1 MAEGASGLRTDRP
14 ALPLE
19 GVTVLDCSR
28 VLAGPHATMLLA
40 DLGADVWKL
49 EPPSGDE
56 TRGWGP
62 PFWGDPANGR
72 SAYFAAVNR
81 NKRSVV
87 VNLKTDAGRELLDRL
102 AARADVLMHNY
113 LPAAARS
120 LGLDPDRLRE
130 RHPRLVVSTVGGFP
144 GRGTMAE
151 RPAYDLVAQAW
162 SGHMAVTGDP
172 GGGPIKYG
180 VGLLDLLA
188 GLEAAVAALASLA
201 ARERRLSDGS
211 GHAQPAV
218 QTSVSL
224 VEAAVTGLSNVLGYY
239 LATGEEPR
247 RWGTGHPDIVPY
259 QVFAA
264 RDGHVVVAV
273 GNDVQFAHLC
283 GILGVEPRPEWATN
297 PGRVPRRDD
306 LLAEL
311 APRIAEWR
319 RDDLVAAMIAADV
332 PGGPVH
338 GVGEAAAAM
347 LEVEPDWITTL
358 EGVRLP
364 ASPIRVNGSRL
375 PIRRPPPRLGEHT
388 DEILGE
394 IGLTPPE
401 IAALR
406 GEGVVA

>member
-1 MAEGASGLRTDRP
+1 MVAATPRTDRSW
-14 ALPLE
+14 LPLD

-49 EPPSGDE
+49 EPPAGDE
-56 TRGWGP
+56 TRRWGP
-62 PFWGDPANGR
+62 PFWGDPADGR
-72 SAYFAAVNR
+72 SAYFASVNR

-87 VNLKTDAGRELLDRL
+87 VNLKTDAGREILDRL

-113 LPAAARS
+113 LPSAAAM
-120 LGLDPDRLRE
+120 LGLDADRLRE
-130 RHPRLVVSTVGGFP
+130 RHPHLVVAAVGGFP
-144 GRGTMAE
+144 GSGTLAE

-162 SGHMAVTGDP
+162 SGHMAVTGEP
-172 GGGPIKYG
+172 GGGPIKFG
-180 VGLLDLLA
+180 VGLLDILA
-188 GLEAAVAALASLA
+188 GLEAAVAALAGLA
-201 ARERRLSDGS
+201 ARERRSTGS
-211 GHAQPAV
+211 SGVGQPAARA
-218 QTSVSL
+218 SVSL

-273 GNDVQFAHLC
+273 GNDGQFARLC
-283 GILGVEPRPEWATN
+283 AILGVEARPEWATN
-297 PGRVPRRDD
+297 PGRVPRRDEV
-306 LLAEL
+306 LAAF

-319 RDDLVAAMIAADV
+319 RDDLVDAMVAADV

-338 GVGEAAAAM
+338 GVGEAAQAM
-347 LEVEPDWITTL
+347 LDVESDWITTL
-358 EGVRLP
+358 EGVKLP
-364 ASPIRVNGSRL
+364 ASPIRVDGSRL
-375 PIRRPPPRLGEHT
+375 PIRRPPPRLGEHS
-388 DEILGE
+388 DEILSE
-394 IGLTPPE
+394 IGLSQTD

-406 GEGVVA
+406 AEGVIA

>member
-1 MAEGASGLRTDRP
+1 MAP
-14 ALPLE
+14 ATPDPLPLD
-19 GVTVLDCSR
+19 GITVLDCSR
-28 VLAGPHATMLLA
+28 VFAGPHATMLLA

-62 PFWGDPANGR
+62 PFWGDPADGR

-102 AARADVLMHNY
+102 AARADLLMHNY
-113 LPAAARS
+113 LPSVAAK

-130 RHPRLVVSTVGGFP
+130 RHPHLVVSTVRGFP
-144 GRGTMAE
+144 GSGALAE

-162 SGHMAVTGDP
+162 SGQMAVTGEPD
-172 GGGPIKYG
+172 GEPIKTG

-188 GLEAAVAALASLA
+188 GLEAAVAALAGLS
-201 ARERRLSDGS
+201 ARERQSNRAG
-211 GHAQPAV
+211 GRQPPASQV
-218 QTSVSL
+218 SVSL
-224 VEAAVTGLSNVLGYY
+224 VEAAVAGLSNVLGYY

-259 QVFAA
+259 QVFAT
-264 RDGHVVVAV
+264 RDGHLVVAV
-273 GNDVQFAHLC
+273 GNDGQFARFC
-283 GILGVEPRPEWATN
+283 AVLGVEPRGEWATN
-297 PGRVPRRDD
+297 PGRIPRRDEV
-306 LLAEL
+306 LAVL

-319 RDDLVAAMIAADV
+319 RDELLAALTAADV
-332 PGGPVH
+332 PGSPVH
-338 GVGEAAAAM
+338 SVGEAATAM
-347 LEVEPDWITTL
+347 RQVEPDWVTTL
-358 EGVRLP
+358 DGIQLP
-364 ASPIRVNGSRL
+364 ASPIRVDGARL
-375 PIRRPPPRLGEHT
+375 PIARPPPRLGEHT

-394 IGLTPPE
+394 IGFSETD

-406 GEGVVA
+406 VEGVIA